1 MTGLQPLVHKA
12 VHLIAEGEG
21 TDQSAR
27 FFRLRFTVPE
37 GCIHLQ
43 ITLQP
48 DSDLPVQLPL
58 CLFDPC
64 GDVRIMK
71 AGARVTREA
80 VTFDL
85 RETEACHGGV
95 PGRIHPGEWKLVI
108 YKRRMP
114 HDVDATITVSCTVG
128 ESLPTLNTPALTFAQ
143 ALLDPQ
149 PGWYQGELHTH
160 SNESTGR
167 TSVAEVVDAARACD
181 LDFLALTDHFTA
193 THWRALQSAYD
204 GQKPLLMQSMEVS
217 GDRGHANLHGLHR
230 WMNPLVDDNEE
241 LTRFLDLPSRPSM
254 EQLADDTHRE
264 GGLVCINHPLSGEM
278 GWRYH
283 AFDLHKADLLEVWCT
298 SEMDATLPYPTFYDM
313 LLMQG
318 YRLTAVGSSDSHHP
332 TRPGP
337 WQLGQVRT
345 CIYADELSQ
354 PALLRGL
361 KAGHAYVSVNRC
373 EMALTAHCGDH
384 AAMMGD
390 TLPCPVGN
398 AIQVAVE
405 LKRHPTGNLFL
416 YMDGQILE
424 TRYVAHD
431 QPETLL
437 FALPD
442 DARKHRYIRV
452 EFYEVEGELPYYGY
466 SWRNWQTLRL
476 ISNPIYFSKGV

>member
-1 MTGLQPLVHKA
+1 MTGLQPLVHKT

-21 TDQSAR
+21 ADQSAR
-27 FFRLRFTVPE
+27 FFRLSFTVPK

-43 ITLQP
+43 IALQP
-48 DSDLPVQLPL
+48 DSDHPVQLPL

-64 GDVRIMK
+64 GNVRIMK
-71 AGARVTREA
+71 AGPRVTREKT
-80 VTFDL
+80 VFDL
-85 RETEACHGGV
+85 GETEACPGSI
-95 PGRIHPGEWKLVI
+95 PGRILPGEWKMVI

-114 HDVDATITVSCTVG
+114 HSVDATISVACALG
-128 ESLPTLNTPALTFAQ
+128 ESCPALTAPALTFAQ
-143 ALLDPQ
+143 ARLDPQ

-167 TSVAEVVDAARACD
+167 TSAAEVVADARACG

-193 THWRALQSAYD
+193 THWPALQSVYD
-204 GQKPLLMQSMEVS
+204 GQKPLLMQSMEIS
-217 GDRGHANLHGLHR
+217 GDRGHANLHGLHH

-241 LTRFLDLPSRPSM
+241 LSRFLALPNRPSM
-254 EQLADDTHRE
+254 AQLSDDTHRQ

-283 AFDLHKADLLEVWCT
+283 DFDLHKADLLEVWCA
-298 SEMDATLPYPTFYDM
+298 SERDATLSYPAFYDM

-318 YRLTAVGSSDSHHP
+318 YHLTAVGSSDSHHP

-361 KAGHAYVSVNRC
+361 KAGHAYVSVDQC
-373 EMALTAHCGDH
+373 EMALTARCGEH
-384 AAMMGD
+384 TAMMGD
-390 TLPCPVGN
+390 TLVCSSSD

-405 LKRHPTGNLFL
+405 LKRHPPGNLFL

-424 TRYVAHD
+424 SRYVAHD
-431 QPETLL
+431 QPEVLL
-437 FALPD
+437 FTLPA
-442 DARKHRYIRV
+442 DAREHRYIRI
-452 EFYEVEGELPYYGY
+452 EFYKVEGELPYYGY